1 MNQSKKDPNSSL
13 NSRKSPRA
21 KIFSLPTILAIL
33 ALLLILV
40 PAIIKKAS
48 DSKIEPSGDILS
60 GSQAIQDKNTATFKE
75 GSSSIEA
82 VVKQVSPSVVSI
94 TTTEEVDS
102 FFGRQVS
109 SGAGTGI
116 ILSKDGY
123 VLTNRHV
130 VGKNKSIVIVAHD
143 GTQYDS
149 VRLVASDPLN
159 DLAFLKIDGVSDLSP
174 AEIGNSQT
182 VKVGQPVLAIG
193 NALGLYQNSVTSGI
207 ISGASRS
214 VTAYSGTSLGSQA
227 EVLSDMIQTDAAI
240 NSGNSGGPL
249 VNAGGQ
255 VIGVNTAVTR
265 GANGIGFAIPIG
277 AAKGLI
283 KQLGKT
289 DKVERGYLGVNY
301 LPVTPEIAKKYDLKV
316 KQGAYIPEDKN
327 VLVDS
332 PAAKAGM
339 KRGDVITKIND
350 DVIGEMGGLGTL
362 ISEYAPGEKVLVSL
376 LRDGKVKVVEV
387 ELAAYRE

>member
-332 PAAKAGM
+332 PAAKAGL